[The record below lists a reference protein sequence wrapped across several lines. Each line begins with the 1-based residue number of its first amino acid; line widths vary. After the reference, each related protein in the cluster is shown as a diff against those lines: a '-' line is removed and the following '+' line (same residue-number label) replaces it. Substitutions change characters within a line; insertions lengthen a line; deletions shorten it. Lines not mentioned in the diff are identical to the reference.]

1 MSAVGTPLLQSPG
14 CNEGKARNETLGK
27 HVHKNKSS
35 VGAAL
40 TARVLGHLF
49 SGCAAPTGLKE
60 CVSMP
65 NPGLAPWAMKSVALT
80 GLMYV
85 VTTHQLLGYFDALAE
100 GLGVGL

>member
-1 MSAVGTPLLQSPG
+1 MRAKPDMKPWVSTDKS
-14 CNEGKARNETLGK
+14 KM
-27 HVHKNKSS
+27 SS

-40 TARVLGHLF
+40 KARVLGHLLWD
-49 SGCAAPTGLKE
+49 CAAPTGLKE